1 MVPRR
6 LDIDGRRSNA
16 QGSALVVLTN
26 ITAGT
31 ARTTRAEARCSAPP

>member
-16 QGSALVVLTN
+16 QGSALIALTN

-31 ARTTRAEARCSAPP
+31 ARTTKSGGAL